1 MLTQKLVRVT
11 HTIETVIA
19 LHDDLLHKTQCS
31 STLHCVSPLDSDLDL
46 ALRVAAKADGVS
58 LSGFLSRSFGV
69 SRKADN
75 SEVTEIDRAT
85 EQTIVDVFAVER
97 PKYSIFGEEYGVSG
111 PSDAEFQWVIDPID
125 GTTNFVRGVPVWA
138 TLIALVHNGVPVL
151 GVVSAPALGFRWW
164 ATAGGG
170 AFFSSPGSNS
180 TRIYVSKTK
189 TIAEAHVST
198 TPNAG
203 WQAVGGIPKLVQL
216 QTDALRA
223 RGFGDFWQHMLVA
236 QGAIDVA
243 VDVIGLQPYD
253 NAAIYP
259 IVQEAGGT
267 ITNRFGVS
275 DWRADSSV
283 SSNGILHTETI
294 ARLQ

>member
-1 MLTQKLVRVT
+1 MSGLA
-11 HTIETVIA
+11 E
-19 LHDDLLHKTQCS
+19 LLQ
-31 STLHCVSPLDSDLDL
+31 V
-46 ALRVAAKADGVS
+46 ALRASDDADAIS
-58 LSGFLSRSFGV
+58 LSGFTSRSFGV

-75 SEVTEIDRAT
+75 SEVTDIDRAT
-85 EQTIVDVFAVER
+85 EQAIVASLTSAR
-97 PKYSIFGEEYGVSG
+97 PDYGIYGEEFGTSG
-111 PSDAEFQWVIDPID
+111 PADAEYQWVIDPID

-138 TLIALVHNGVPVL
+138 TLIALVHNGIPVL
-151 GVVSAPALGFRWW
+151 GVVSAPAMGFRWW
-164 ATAGGG
+164 ATQGGG
-170 AFFSSPGSNS
+170 SFFNG
-180 TRIYVSKTK
+180 TRIHVSKTQ

-203 WQAVGGIPKLVQL
+203 WDAVGGIPKLVKL

-267 ITNRFGVS
+267 ITDRFGNAN
-275 DWRADSSV
+275 WRADSSV
-283 SSNGILHTETI
+283 SSNGVLHAEVI
-294 ARLQ
+294 ARLK

>member
-1 MLTQKLVRVT
+1 MSDLAELLQF
-11 HTIETVIA
+11 A
-19 LHDDLLHKTQCS
+19 LHA
-31 STLHCVSPLDSDLDL
+31 SD
-46 ALRVAAKADGVS
+46 AADAIS
-58 LSGFLSRSFGV
+58 LSGFTSRSFGV
-69 SRKADN
+69 TRKADN
-75 SEVTEIDRAT
+75 SEVTDIDRAT
-85 EQTIVDVFAVER
+85 EQAIVASLNSAR
-97 PKYSIFGEEYGVSG
+97 PDYGIYGEEFGTSG
-111 PSDAEFQWVIDPID
+111 PANAEATWVIDPID

-138 TLIALVHNGVPVL
+138 TLIALVRNGVPEL
-151 GVVSAPALGFRWW
+151 GVVSAPAMGFRWW
-164 ATAGGG
+164 ATSGGG
-170 AFFSSPGSNS
+170 AFFNG
-180 TRIYVSKTK
+180 TRIYASSTAAVS
-189 TIAEAHVST
+189 EAHVST

-267 ITNRFGVS
+267 ITDRFGNA
-275 DWRADSSV
+275 DWQADSSV
-283 SSNGILHTETI
+283 SSNGVLHAEVI
-294 ARLQ
+294 ARLK

>member
-1 MLTQKLVRVT
+1 MSDLAELLQV
-11 HTIETVIA
+11 A
-19 LHDDLLHKTQCS
+19 LHA
-31 STLHCVSPLDSDLDL
+31 SD
-46 ALRVAAKADGVS
+46 AADAIS
-58 LSGFLSRSFGV
+58 LSGFISRSFGV
-69 SRKADN
+69 TRKADN
-75 SEVTEIDRAT
+75 SEVTDIDRAT
-85 EQTIVDVFAVER
+85 EQAIVASLNSAR
-97 PKYSIFGEEYGVSG
+97 PDYGIYGEEFGTSG
-111 PSDAEFQWVIDPID
+111 PANAEATWVIDPLD

-138 TLIALVHNGVPVL
+138 TLIALVRNGVPEL
-151 GVVSAPALGFRWW
+151 GVVSAPAMGFRWW
-164 ATAGGG
+164 ATSGGG
-170 AFFSSPGSNS
+170 AFFNG
-180 TRIYVSKTK
+180 TRIYASSTAAVS
-189 TIAEAHVST
+189 EAHVST

-267 ITNRFGVS
+267 ITDRFGNA
-275 DWRADSSV
+275 DWQADSSV
-283 SSNGILHTETI
+283 SSNGVLHAEVI
-294 ARLQ
+294 ARLK

>member
-1 MLTQKLVRVT
+1 MSDLAELLQV
-11 HTIETVIA
+11 A
-19 LHDDLLHKTQCS
+19 LHA
-31 STLHCVSPLDSDLDL
+31 SD
-46 ALRVAAKADGVS
+46 AADTIS
-58 LSGFLSRSFGV
+58 LSGFTSRSFGV
-69 SRKADN
+69 TRKADN
-75 SEVTEIDRAT
+75 SEVTDIDRAT
-85 EQTIVDVFAVER
+85 EQAIVASLNSAR
-97 PKYSIFGEEYGVSG
+97 PDYGIYGEEFGTSG
-111 PSDAEFQWVIDPID
+111 PANAEATWVIDPID

-138 TLIALVHNGVPVL
+138 TLIALVRNGVPEL
-151 GVVSAPALGFRWW
+151 GVVSAPAMGFRWW
-164 ATAGGG
+164 ATSGGG
-170 AFFSSPGSNS
+170 AFFNG
-180 TRIYVSKTK
+180 TRIYASSTAAVS
-189 TIAEAHVST
+189 EAHVST

-267 ITNRFGVS
+267 ITDRFGNA
-275 DWRADSSV
+275 DWQADSSV
-283 SSNGILHTETI
+283 SSNGVLHAEVI
-294 ARLQ
+294 ARLK

>member
-1 MLTQKLVRVT
+1 MR
-11 HTIETVIA
+11 A
-19 LHDDLLHKTQCS
+19 
-31 STLHCVSPLDSDLDL
+31 SD
-46 ALRVAAKADGVS
+46 AADAVS
-58 LSGFLSRSFGV
+58 LSGFTSRQFDV
-69 SRKADN
+69 TRKADN
-75 SEVTEIDRAT
+75 SEVTDIDRAAD
-85 EQTIVDVFAVER
+85 QAIVASLTSAR
-97 PKYSIFGEEYGVSG
+97 PDYGIYGEEFGTSG
-111 PSDAEFQWVIDPID
+111 PANAEATWVIDPID

-138 TLIALVHNGVPVL
+138 TLIALVRNGVPKL
-151 GVVSAPALGFRWW
+151 GVVSAPAMRFRWW
-164 ATAGGG
+164 ATTGGG
-170 AFFSSPGSNS
+170 AFFNG
-180 TRIYVSKTK
+180 TRIYASSTATVS
-189 TIAEAHVST
+189 EAHVST

-203 WQAVGGIPKLVQL
+203 WQAVGGIPRLVQL

-267 ITNRFGVS
+267 ITDRFGNA

-283 SSNGILHTETI
+283 SSNGVLHAEVI
-294 ARLQ
+294 ARLK

>member
-1 MLTQKLVRVT
+1 MPTLQ
-11 HTIETVIA
+11 
-19 LHDDLLHKTQCS
+19 DDLS
-31 STLHCVSPLDSDLDL
+31 L
-46 ALRVAAKADGVS
+46 ALRVTAIADGVS
-58 LSGFLSRSFGV
+58 LSGFTSRQFGV

-85 EQTIVDVFAVER
+85 EQAIVEVFTTER
-97 PKYSIFGEEYGVSG
+97 PSYGIFGEEYGVSG
-111 PSDAEFQWVIDPID
+111 PANAEATWVIDPID

-138 TLIALVHNGVPVL
+138 TLIALVRNGVPEL
-151 GVVSAPALGFRWW
+151 GVVSAPAMGFRWW
-164 ATAGGG
+164 ATTGGG
-170 AFFSSPGSNS
+170 AFFNG
-180 TRIYVSKTK
+180 TRIYASSTA
-189 TIAEAHVST
+189 TISEAHVST

-267 ITNRFGVS
+267 ITDRFGNA

-283 SSNGILHTETI
+283 SSNGVLHAEVI
-294 ARLQ
+294 ARLK

>member
-1 MLTQKLVRVT
+1 MSDLAELLQV
-11 HTIETVIA
+11 A
-19 LHDDLLHKTQCS
+19 LHA
-31 STLHCVSPLDSDLDL
+31 SD
-46 ALRVAAKADGVS
+46 AADAIS
-58 LSGFLSRSFGV
+58 LSGFTSRSFGV
-69 SRKADN
+69 TRKADN
-75 SEVTEIDRAT
+75 SEVTDIDRAT
-85 EQTIVDVFAVER
+85 EQAIVASLNSAR
-97 PKYSIFGEEYGVSG
+97 PDYGIYGEEFGTSG
-111 PSDAEFQWVIDPID
+111 PANAEATWVIDPID

-138 TLIALVHNGVPVL
+138 TLIALVRNGVPKL
-151 GVVSAPALGFRWW
+151 GVVSAPAMRFRWW
-164 ATAGGG
+164 ATTGGG
-170 AFFSSPGSNS
+170 AFFNG
-180 TRIYVSKTK
+180 TRIYASSTATVS
-189 TIAEAHVST
+189 EAHVST

-267 ITNRFGVS
+267 ITDRFGNA
-275 DWRADSSV
+275 DWQADSSV
-283 SSNGILHTETI
+283 SSNGVLHAEVI
-294 ARLQ
+294 ARLK

>member
-1 MLTQKLVRVT
+1 MSDLAELLQV
-11 HTIETVIA
+11 A
-19 LHDDLLHKTQCS
+19 LHA
-31 STLHCVSPLDSDLDL
+31 SD
-46 ALRVAAKADGVS
+46 AADAIS
-58 LSGFLSRSFGV
+58 LSGFTSRSFGV
-69 SRKADN
+69 TRKADN
-75 SEVTEIDRAT
+75 SEVTDIDRAT
-85 EQTIVDVFAVER
+85 EQAIVASLTSVR
-97 PKYSIFGEEYGVSG
+97 PDYGIYGEEYGVSG
-111 PSDAEFQWVIDPID
+111 PANAEATWVIDPID

-138 TLIALVHNGVPVL
+138 TLIALVRNGVPEL
-151 GVVSAPALGFRWW
+151 GVVSAPAMGFRWW
-164 ATAGGG
+164 ATSGGG
-170 AFFSSPGSNS
+170 AFFNG
-180 TRIYVSKTK
+180 TRIYASSTAAVS
-189 TIAEAHVST
+189 EAHVST

-267 ITNRFGVS
+267 ITDRFGNA
-275 DWRADSSV
+275 DWQADSSV
-283 SSNGILHTETI
+283 SSNGVLHAEVI
-294 ARLQ
+294 ARLK

>member
-1 MLTQKLVRVT
+1 
-11 HTIETVIA
+11 
-19 LHDDLLHKTQCS
+19 
-31 STLHCVSPLDSDLDL
+31 
-46 ALRVAAKADGVS
+46 
-58 LSGFLSRSFGV
+58 
-69 SRKADN
+69 
-75 SEVTEIDRAT
+75 
-85 EQTIVDVFAVER
+85 
-97 PKYSIFGEEYGVSG
+97 
-111 PSDAEFQWVIDPID
+111 
-125 GTTNFVRGVPVWA
+125 
-138 TLIALVHNGVPVL
+138 
-151 GVVSAPALGFRWW
+151 
-164 ATAGGG
+164 
-170 AFFSSPGSNS
+170 
-180 TRIYVSKTK
+180 VSKTQ

-267 ITNRFGVS
+267 ITDRFGNA
-275 DWRADSSV
+275 DWQADSSV
-283 SSNGILHTETI
+283 SSNGVLHAEVI
-294 ARLQ
+294 ARLK

>member
-1 MLTQKLVRVT
+1 MSDLAELLQV
-11 HTIETVIA
+11 A
-19 LHDDLLHKTQCS
+19 LHA
-31 STLHCVSPLDSDLDL
+31 SDAAD
-46 ALRVAAKADGVS
+46 ALS
-58 LSGFLSRSFGV
+58 LSGFTSRSFGV
-69 SRKADN
+69 TRKADN
-75 SEVTEIDRAT
+75 SEVTDIDRAT
-85 EQTIVDVFAVER
+85 EQAIVASLNSAR
-97 PKYSIFGEEYGVSG
+97 PDYGIYGEEFGTSG
-111 PSDAEFQWVIDPID
+111 PANAEATWVIDPID

-138 TLIALVHNGVPVL
+138 TLIALVRNGVPEL
-151 GVVSAPALGFRWW
+151 GVVSAPAMGFRWW
-164 ATAGGG
+164 ATSGGG
-170 AFFSSPGSNS
+170 AFFNG
-180 TRIYVSKTK
+180 TRIYASSTAAVS
-189 TIAEAHVST
+189 EAHVST

-267 ITNRFGVS
+267 ITDRFGNA
-275 DWRADSSV
+275 DWQADSSV
-283 SSNGILHTETI
+283 SSKGVLHAEVI
-294 ARLQ
+294 ARLK

>member
-1 MLTQKLVRVT
+1 MSDLAELLQV
-11 HTIETVIA
+11 A
-19 LHDDLLHKTQCS
+19 LHAGD
-31 STLHCVSPLDSDLDL
+31 
-46 ALRVAAKADGVS
+46 AADAIS
-58 LSGFLSRSFGV
+58 LSGFTSRSFGV
-69 SRKADN
+69 TRKADN
-75 SEVTEIDRAT
+75 SEVTDIDRAT
-85 EQTIVDVFAVER
+85 EQAIVASLNSAR
-97 PKYSIFGEEYGVSG
+97 PDYGIYGEEFGTSG
-111 PSDAEFQWVIDPID
+111 PANAEATWVIDPID

-138 TLIALVHNGVPVL
+138 TLIALVRNGVPEL
-151 GVVSAPALGFRWW
+151 GVVSAPAMGFRWW
-164 ATAGGG
+164 ATSGGG
-170 AFFSSPGSNS
+170 AFFNGTLIYASS
-180 TRIYVSKTK
+180 TAAVS
-189 TIAEAHVST
+189 EAHVST

-267 ITNRFGVS
+267 ITDRFGNA
-275 DWRADSSV
+275 DWQADSSV
-283 SSNGILHTETI
+283 SSNGVLHAEVI
-294 ARLQ
+294 ARLK

>member
-1 MLTQKLVRVT
+1 MPTLQ
-11 HTIETVIA
+11 
-19 LHDDLLHKTQCS
+19 DDLS
-31 STLHCVSPLDSDLDL
+31 L
-46 ALRVAAKADGVS
+46 ALRVAAIADGVS
-58 LSGFLSRSFGV
+58 LPGFSSRSFGV

-85 EQTIVDVFAVER
+85 EKAIVEVFTAER
-97 PKYSIFGEEYGVSG
+97 SGYGIFGEEYGVSG
-111 PSDAEFQWVIDPID
+111 PADAEYQWVIDPID

-138 TLIALVHNGVPVL
+138 TLIALVHNGIPVL
-151 GVVSAPALGFRWW
+151 GVVSAPAMGFRWW
-164 ATAGGG
+164 ATQGGG
-170 AFFSSPGSNS
+170 AFFNG
-180 TRIYVSKTK
+180 TRIYASSTA
-189 TIAEAHVST
+189 TISEAHVST

-203 WQAVGGIPKLVQL
+203 WAAVGGIPKLVKL
-216 QTDALRA
+216 QTDALRV

-267 ITNRFGVS
+267 ITDRFGNA

-283 SSNGILHTETI
+283 SSNGVLHAEVI
-294 ARLQ
+294 ARLK

>member
-1 MLTQKLVRVT
+1 
-11 HTIETVIA
+11 
-19 LHDDLLHKTQCS
+19 
-31 STLHCVSPLDSDLDL
+31 
-46 ALRVAAKADGVS
+46 
-58 LSGFLSRSFGV
+58 
-69 SRKADN
+69 
-75 SEVTEIDRAT
+75 
-85 EQTIVDVFAVER
+85 
-97 PKYSIFGEEYGVSG
+97 
-111 PSDAEFQWVIDPID
+111 
-125 GTTNFVRGVPVWA
+125 
-138 TLIALVHNGVPVL
+138 LVHNGAPVL
-151 GVVSAPALGFRWW
+151 GVVSAPAMGFRWW
-164 ATAGGG
+164 ATTGGG
-170 AFFSSPGSNS
+170 AFFSNAGRDA
-180 TRIYVSKTK
+180 TRIYASKTQ

-203 WQAVGGIPKLVQL
+203 WQAAGGIPKLVQL

-243 VDVIGLQPYD
+243 VDVIGLAPYD

-267 ITNRFGVS
+267 ITNRFGVA

-283 SSNGILHTETI
+283 SSNGILHSETI

>member
-1 MLTQKLVRVT
+1 MPTLQ
-11 HTIETVIA
+11 
-19 LHDDLLHKTQCS
+19 DDLS
-31 STLHCVSPLDSDLDL
+31 L
-46 ALRVAAKADGVS
+46 ALRVTAIADGVS
-58 LSGFLSRSFGV
+58 LSGFTSRQFGV

-85 EQTIVDVFAVER
+85 EQAIVEVFTTER
-97 PKYSIFGEEYGVSG
+97 PSYGIFGEEYGVSG
-111 PSDAEFQWVIDPID
+111 PANAEATWVIDPID

-151 GVVSAPALGFRWW
+151 GVVSAPAMGFRWW
-164 ATAGGG
+164 ATTGGG
-170 AFFSSPGSNS
+170 AFFNG
-180 TRIYVSKTK
+180 TRIDASSTA
-189 TIAEAHVST
+189 TISEAHVST

-267 ITNRFGVS
+267 ITDRFGNA
-275 DWRADSSV
+275 DWQADSSV
-283 SSNGILHTETI
+283 SSNGVLHAEVI
-294 ARLQ
+294 ARLK

>member
-1 MLTQKLVRVT
+1 MSDLAELLQV
-11 HTIETVIA
+11 A
-19 LHDDLLHKTQCS
+19 LHA
-31 STLHCVSPLDSDLDL
+31 SD
-46 ALRVAAKADGVS
+46 AADAIS
-58 LSGFLSRSFGV
+58 LSGFTSRSFGV
-69 SRKADN
+69 TRKADN
-75 SEVTEIDRAT
+75 SEVTDIDRAT
-85 EQTIVDVFAVER
+85 EQAIVASLNSAR
-97 PKYSIFGEEYGVSG
+97 PDYGIYGEEFGTSG
-111 PSDAEFQWVIDPID
+111 PANAEATWVIDPID

-138 TLIALVHNGVPVL
+138 KLIALVRNGVPEL
-151 GVVSAPALGFRWW
+151 GVVSAPAMGFRWW
-164 ATAGGG
+164 ATTGGG
-170 AFFSSPGSNS
+170 SFFNG
-180 TRIYVSKTK
+180 TRIYASSTAAVS
-189 TIAEAHVST
+189 EAHVST

-267 ITNRFGVS
+267 ITDRFGNA

-283 SSNGILHTETI
+283 SSNGVLHAEVI
-294 ARLQ
+294 ARLK

>member
-1 MLTQKLVRVT
+1 MSGLA
-11 HTIETVIA
+11 E
-19 LHDDLLHKTQCS
+19 LLQ
-31 STLHCVSPLDSDLDL
+31 V
-46 ALRVAAKADGVS
+46 ALRASDDADAIS
-58 LSGFLSRSFGV
+58 LSGFTSRSFGV

-75 SEVTEIDRAT
+75 SEVTDIDRAT
-85 EQTIVDVFAVER
+85 EQAIVASLTSAR
-97 PKYSIFGEEYGVSG
+97 PDYGIFGEEYGVSG
-111 PSDAEFQWVIDPID
+111 PADAEYQWVIDPID

-138 TLIALVHNGVPVL
+138 TLIALVHNGIPVL
-151 GVVSAPALGFRWW
+151 GVVSAPAMGFRWW
-164 ATAGGG
+164 ATQGGG
-170 AFFSSPGSNS
+170 SFFNG
-180 TRIYVSKTK
+180 TRIHVSKTQ

-203 WQAVGGIPKLVQL
+203 WDAVGGIPKLVKL

-259 IVQEAGGT
+259 IVQEAGGA
-267 ITNRFGVS
+267 ITDRFGNS

-283 SSNGILHTETI
+283 SSNGVLHAEVI
-294 ARLQ
+294 SRLK